1 MTDLFDIQAQASRLR
16 HREAN
21 TDPSAPTLPPLR
33 TIQAAEASLPRPSSP
48 SYLAG
53 HAPEET
59 VRHIVEDIVPALN
72 GQAASSRYY
81 GFVTGGTLPVAEW
94 ADNVVSR
101 ADQNLHTHLP
111 AQHVATTLEDAALDM
126 VARLL
131 RLGDGAW
138 PGRTFTTGATAS
150 NILGLA
156 CARESV
162 VARRL
167 AAQDAPSVGELGL
180 LAACA
185 RAGVAEVQVLTSAA
199 HSSLS
204 KAASVVGLG
213 RRAVRELP
221 RSEAEPWRLDV
232 DALEAELQRPGVA
245 TVIAVSGGEVNT
257 SRFSL
262 ADVEEWTRVRRLADR
277 YGAWMHVDGAFGI
290 FARALEDKEEYR
302 LLHRRAEG
310 LVLADSITV
319 DGHKLL
325 NVPYDCGMFFTRSAT
340 ILPSVF
346 TNPNAAYLSTGAPSP
361 IPSPLNVGL
370 ENSRRFRA
378 LPAYAVLHRHGRPGL
393 ARLLSNMVELARGVA
408 RYVGGSEHYELLP
421 EEEVGASAAAEEDVF
436 IIVLFSAKSD
446 ALNEV
451 LVEKINATRQ
461 MYVSGTSWQ
470 GRKAVRVA
478 VSNWMVDVARDL
490 AVVKAVLT
498 AVAEGREFD
507 IENY

>member
-1 MTDLFDIQAQASRLR
+1 MQAAEAIHTKAGFLFYFSWGILSLIRRVEDSPAQGIIMADLFDIQAQASRLR

-21 TDPSAPTLPPLR
+21 TNPWAPTLPPLH

-59 VRHIVEDIVPALN
+59 VRHIVEDIAPALN

-111 AQHVATTLEDAALDM
+111 AQHVATTLEDAALGM

-131 RLGDGAW
+131 RLGDGVW

-185 RAGVAEVQVLTSAA
+185 RAGVAEIQVLTSAA

-277 YGAWMHVDGAFGI
+277 YGAWIHVDGGVYRSLVSQTFLGGRRVEKVLTR
-290 FARALEDKEEYR
+290 FASIWHLRPRPGGQGRVQAAAPAGR
-302 LLHRRAEG
+302 G
-310 LVLADSITV
+310 LGSGRQHHGGRTQAPQRGKSHSSIRPTGSLA
-319 DGHKLL
+319 
-325 NVPYDCGMFFTRSAT
+325 NCPRSA
-340 ILPSVF
+340 
-346 TNPNAAYLSTGAPSP
+346 
-361 IPSPLNVGL
+361 
-370 ENSRRFRA
+370 
-378 LPAYAVLHRHGRPGL
+378 
-393 ARLLSNMVELARGVA
+393 
-408 RYVGGSEHYELLP
+408 
-421 EEEVGASAAAEEDVF
+421 
-436 IIVLFSAKSD
+436 
-446 ALNEV
+446 
-451 LVEKINATRQ
+451 
-461 MYVSGTSWQ
+461 
-470 GRKAVRVA
+470 
-478 VSNWMVDVARDL
+478 
-490 AVVKAVLT
+490 
-498 AVAEGREFD
+498 
-507 IENY
+507 